1 MIFDESKLLYL
12 LNTSLPDVEKVA
24 AFDLTENVN
33 PGGTLA
39 VSVSG
44 MDVANQG
51 LPDYWV
57 YVTVMG
63 QTLVECDP
71 DKTVIRQLYADALN
85 SVQNW
90 TPESV
95 TAALEWDSPAAVCG
109 IINIRSAVQLDG
121 AARIFRIDLTLA
133 TTDVFLEYYEH
144 PLPVYQCDD
153 TGTGVQYIRF
163 VNATP
168 CAVQRITQVETVAS
182 DGGARS
188 VITREVAYGNWEQR
202 ETLTYY
208 PVNQPVPVQTENS
221 NITPSASDSEADS
234 IS

>member
-12 LNTSLPDVEKVA
+12 LPTTLPDVEKLA
-24 AFDLTENVN
+24 AYDLSQCVN

-39 VSVSG
+39 VSISG

-57 YVTVMG
+57 YVNVTG

-71 DKTVIRQLYADALN
+71 DKSIIRQMYADALAA
-85 SVQNW
+85 VQNW
-90 TPESV
+90 TPANV
-95 TAALEWDSPAAVCG
+95 TAALEWDSPAAVVG

-121 AARIFRIDLTLA
+121 ACRIFRIDLTLA

-144 PLPVYQCDD
+144 PLPIYQCED

-163 VNATP
+163 MDETP
-168 CAVQRITQVETVAS
+168 CAVQRITTVNTTAP
-182 DGGARS
+182 DGGIRTT
-188 VITREVAYGNWEQR
+188 ITREVAFGDWADR
-202 ETLTYY
+202 ENLTYY
-208 PVNQPVPVQTENS
+208 PVNQPVPVQS
-221 NITPSASDSEADS
+221 NT
-234 IS
+234 